1 MPVYEAQFCH
11 WYAKETGS
19 LPSQVPVDAVSV
31 PPTTKEPEIVGG
43 AVFVGPAANAV
54 AARKSALTA
63 AVARQTPTRAIQ
75 LTRRSLPRLPAFPR
89 KSPTYMRAGAA

>member
-1 MPVYEAQFCH
+1 
-11 WYAKETGS
+11 
-19 LPSQVPVDAVSV
+19 
-31 PPTTKEPEIVGG
+31 
-43 AVFVGPAANAV
+43 VFVGPAANAV